1 MTKSRSSISRRNFLN
16 VTAGAGAAS
25 VLTGT
30 SFRAQQNGP
39 VGANDRVR
47 IGVIGTGT
55 RGNMVAGFF
64 LQHPD
69 AQVTAACDVYKTR
82 LDPSIERFTQAQKGV
97 KVEAYEDYRRI
108 LDRKDIDAVL
118 VATPDHWHC
127 PMTVD
132 ACAAGKDVYV
142 EKPLSNTIE
151 SAWTAVEAARKHNR
165 IVQMGVQQRQGEA
178 FREAAELVQQG
189 ALGKVT
195 HVMLQFP
202 GSYGQPPEPTSEP
215 PAGLNWEL
223 FQGPAPRRPFK
234 PSRLR
239 WRAFF
244 DYGGGLVTDWGVHL
258 VDVAHWYLKADSRAP
273 LLTSAAAQYVA
284 LNNPEK
290 DQCPDAYTISWQYDD
305 FVMTFTNA
313 VVQDWEFGRQG
324 TYFFGPQGSLLV
336 HRGGFE
342 IRPGRPQ
349 RGGRGGRGGQAGTP
363 PPEPIQPRRRYFPE
377 NYQDDP
383 DTIAHCREFLDCVKS
398 RKRPSGD
405 VEIGYHSTLPTLLAI
420 HAIREGRTFK
430 YDANAHKA
438 VAVS

>member
-1 MTKSRSSISRRNFLN
+1 MSKSRSTISRRNFLN
-16 VTAGAGAAS
+16 VTAGASAAS
-25 VLTGT
+25 ILTGAGP
-30 SFRAQQNGP
+30 RAQQSGP

-64 LQHPD
+64 LRHPD
-69 AQVTAACDVYKTR
+69 AQVVAACDVYKSR
-82 LDPSIERFTQAQKGV
+82 LDQTVERLTKTQEGAKID
-97 KVEAYEDYRRI
+97 AYDDYRRI
-108 LDRKDIDAVL
+108 LERKDVDVVL

-127 PMTVD
+127 PMTVE

-151 SAWTAVEAARKHNR
+151 AAWTAVEAARKHNR

-178 FREAAELVQQG
+178 FREAAELVQSG
-189 ALGKVT
+189 ALGKVS
-195 HVMLQFP
+195 HVILQFP
-202 GSYGQPPEPTSEP
+202 GSYGQPPEPTAEP
-215 PAGLNWEL
+215 PAGLNWDM
-223 FQGPAPRRPFK
+223 FQGPAPKRPFK

-239 WRAFF
+239 WRAFY

-258 VDVAHWYLKADSRAP
+258 VDVAHWYLKADNKYP

-324 TYFFGPQGSLLV
+324 TYFFGPRGSLMV

-342 IRPGRPQ
+342 LRPGRQ
-349 RGGRGGRGGQAGTP
+349 MGGGRGGRGQAP
-363 PPEPIQPRRRYFPE
+363 AQPAPEPIQPRRRYFSE
-377 NYQDDP
+377 NYQNDP
-383 DTIAHCREFLDCVKS
+383 DTIAHVREFLDSVKS

-405 VEIGYHSTLPTLLAI
+405 VEIGYHSTLPTLLAL
-420 HAIREGRTFK
+420 HAIREGKTFK
-430 YDANAHKA
+430 YDPNAHKA
-438 VAVS
+438 VAV